1 MGFGVVLP
9 VARRQAEA
17 ALLSTNLSDAV
28 PLAVAGDSETPAS
41 SCLTFRIVRGMREG
55 PRCRLPKFPQR
66 IENHAAFRL
75 R

>member
-41 SCLTFRIVRGMREG
+41 SCLTFRIQSKDFLRAHIIQ
-55 PRCRLPKFPQR
+55 RC
-66 IENHAAFRL
+66 
-75 R
+75 